1 MEADASLRDQAL
13 ARLKRKREFRNH
25 LVVFVAVNVLLWL
38 IWAFSD
44 DRGFPWPAFVT
55 VFWGFGTAMQAWNV
69 YGQGRRPISEQE
81 IDEEMRRIQ
90 GGG

>member
-1 MEADASLRDQAL
+1 MEADSSLRDQAL

-25 LVVFVAVNVLLWL
+25 VVVFVAVNVLLWL

-55 VFWGFGTAMQAWNV
+55 VFWGIGTAMQGWSV
-69 YGQGRRPISEQE
+69 YGRRRPISDQEIEQE
-81 IDEEMRRIQ
+81 MQRMRS
-90 GGG
+90 GG

>member
-1 MEADASLRDQAL
+1 VEADSSLRDQAL

-25 LVVFVAVNVLLWL
+25 LVIFVAVNVVLWL

-55 VFWGFGTAMQAWNV
+55 VLWGFGTGMQAWNV
-69 YGQGRRPISEQE
+69 YGQRPISDQEVEQE
-81 IDEEMRRIQ
+81 MQRMR